1 MVQQPESDDEA
12 TIETPRFEPVPLPDD
27 EFKDQL
33 AQVIPHLRAFGR
45 SLSGSRD
52 LADDLVQET
61 LLKAWAARK
70 RFQAGTNMRAWTF
83 IILRNLFLSQMRRAR
98 FKGEWDE
105 ITASK
110 LLAAPASQDR
120 HVELGDMQRALLHLP
135 QPQRE
140 ALILVGAGGFAY
152 EEAAEICGCAVGT
165 IKSRVARGRVALE
178 DLLTDGKLPS
188 RREHETDGSR
198 TALQSI
204 MSEVDELSRDRDPR
218 ECSRIPTGEIGAVAR
233 LSQASRYDG
242 FSRVCA
248 EQSPRTSSSERT
260 SPSIAKAWRRA
271 LPTPAWTV
279 GGATFTN
286 RLEEACTM
294 ASILGLS
301 VFTCLRTRRER
312 PEFQTLRALNV
323 TDLGC
328 CMNET
333 QSERSG

>member
-1 MVQQPESDDEA
+1 MDGRSAGAHAGNGGGWKQVNATPDDDDEEA
-12 TIETPRFEPVPLPDD
+12 AAAPVVEWVPLSDP

-105 ITASK
+105 LTASK

-120 HVELGDMQRALLHLP
+120 HVELGDMQRALMHLP

-178 DLLTDGKLPS
+178 QLLSGGKLPS
-188 RREHETDGSR
+188 RRQHKTDPNTS
-198 TALQSI
+198 ALAQI
-204 MSEVDELSRDRDPR
+204 MGEVDDLSRDR
-218 ECSRIPTGEIGAVAR
+218 G
-233 LSQASRYDG
+233 
-242 FSRVCA
+242 
-248 EQSPRTSSSERT
+248 
-260 SPSIAKAWRRA
+260 
-271 LPTPAWTV
+271 
-279 GGATFTN
+279 
-286 RLEEACTM
+286 
-294 ASILGLS
+294 
-301 VFTCLRTRRER
+301 
-312 PEFQTLRALNV
+312 
-323 TDLGC
+323 
-328 CMNET
+328 
-333 QSERSG
+333 

>member
-1 MVQQPESDDEA
+1 MIEQNHGADGIADMDDEVDP
-12 TIETPRFEPVPLPDD
+12 ISVEPVPLPDN
-27 EFKDQL
+27 EFKDEL
-33 AQVIPHLRAFGR
+33 ARVIPHLRAFGR
-45 SLSGSRD
+45 SLSGNRD

-120 HVELGDMQRALLHLP
+120 HVELGDMQRALMHLP

-178 DLLTDGKLPS
+178 AMLTEGKLPS
-188 RREHETDGSR
+188 RRSHSVDPNK

-204 MSEVDELSRDRDPR
+204 MGDVDDLSRPR
-218 ECSRIPTGEIGAVAR
+218 
-233 LSQASRYDG
+233 
-242 FSRVCA
+242 
-248 EQSPRTSSSERT
+248 
-260 SPSIAKAWRRA
+260 
-271 LPTPAWTV
+271 
-279 GGATFTN
+279 
-286 RLEEACTM
+286 
-294 ASILGLS
+294 
-301 VFTCLRTRRER
+301 
-312 PEFQTLRALNV
+312 
-323 TDLGC
+323 
-328 CMNET
+328 
-333 QSERSG
+333 

>member
-1 MVQQPESDDEA
+1 MSEQPEQADDGEERPEL
-12 TIETPRFEPVPLPDD
+12 IPLPDD

-33 AQVIPHLRAFGR
+33 GQVIPHLRAFGR

-105 ITASK
+105 ISASK

-178 DLLTDGKLPS
+178 NLLNDGKLPS
-188 RREHETDGSR
+188 RRDHVTDQNK
-198 TALQSI
+198 TALQTI
-204 MSEVDELSRDRDPR
+204 MGEVDELSRDRDPR
-218 ECSRIPTGEIGAVAR
+218 GEG
-233 LSQASRYDG
+233 
-242 FSRVCA
+242 
-248 EQSPRTSSSERT
+248 
-260 SPSIAKAWRRA
+260 
-271 LPTPAWTV
+271 
-279 GGATFTN
+279 
-286 RLEEACTM
+286 
-294 ASILGLS
+294 
-301 VFTCLRTRRER
+301 
-312 PEFQTLRALNV
+312 
-323 TDLGC
+323 
-328 CMNET
+328 
-333 QSERSG
+333 

>member
-1 MVQQPESDDEA
+1 MRASETSGRGQVSKVIDHDEDEDEFEA
-12 TIETPRFEPVPLPDD
+12 PKPEPVPLSDP
-27 EFKDQL
+27 EFKHEL

-61 LLKAWAARK
+61 LLKAWAARL

-105 ITASK
+105 LTASK

-178 DLLTDGKLPS
+178 QLLSGGKLPS
-188 RREHETDGSR
+188 RRQHKTDPNVS
-198 TALQSI
+198 ALSQI
-204 MSEVDELSRDRDPR
+204 MSQVDELSKDR
-218 ECSRIPTGEIGAVAR
+218 
-233 LSQASRYDG
+233 
-242 FSRVCA
+242 
-248 EQSPRTSSSERT
+248 
-260 SPSIAKAWRRA
+260 K
-271 LPTPAWTV
+271 
-279 GGATFTN
+279 
-286 RLEEACTM
+286 
-294 ASILGLS
+294 
-301 VFTCLRTRRER
+301 
-312 PEFQTLRALNV
+312 
-323 TDLGC
+323 
-328 CMNET
+328 
-333 QSERSG
+333 